1 MSEQGKIPVLTDLI
15 VRGIEITLSD
25 LGLDDESPAP
35 SEAMPAAAATDEEIE
50 LGDVDMIV
58 DPFAANPALEATVRR
73 ILDEH
78 MELAWQEIKLAIQQE
93 LMK

>member
-1 MSEQGKIPVLTDLI
+1 MSDEGKIPVLTDVI
-15 VRGIEITLSD
+15 ERGVEISMSD
-25 LGLDDESPAP
+25 LGLDDEPPEPPES
-35 SEAMPAAAATDEEIE
+35 MPAAPPADEEIE
-50 LGDVDMIV
+50 IGDVDMIV

>member
-15 VRGIEITLSD
+15 ERGIEIKMSD
-25 LGLDDESPAP
+25 LGLDDEPP
-35 SEAMPAAAATDEEIE
+35 EAMPAAPPIDEEIDI
-50 LGDVDMIV
+50 GDVEMV
-58 DPFAANPALEATVRR
+58 ADPFAANPALEATVRR

>member
-1 MSEQGKIPVLTDLI
+1 MSEEGKIPVLTDVI
-15 VRGIEITLSD
+15 ERGIEIRMSD
-25 LGLDDESPAP
+25 LGLDDQPP
-35 SEAMPAAAATDEEIE
+35 AMPSATAVDEEIE
-50 LGDVDMIV
+50 VGDVEMVV

>member
-1 MSEQGKIPVLTDLI
+1 MSEEGKIPVLTDVI
-15 VRGIEITLSD
+15 ERGVEITMSE
-25 LGLDDESPAP
+25 LGLDDEPPES
-35 SEAMPAAAATDEEIE
+35 MPAAPPVDEEIDI
-50 LGDVDMIV
+50 GDIDMIV

>member
-15 VRGIEITLSD
+15 ERGVEIKMSD
-25 LGLDDESPAP
+25 LGLDDELPEP
-35 SEAMPAAAATDEEIE
+35 PEAMPAAPAVDVEIE
-50 LGDVDMIV
+50 IGDVEMVV